1 MIAWPRTLTTE
12 VARRRCILFLGAG
25 VAASASNPEGKR
37 PMEWKTFLA
46 RAAELVGEQPKRVVI
61 EELIAQNRLLL
72 ALQAIR
78 KEADAGDY
86 QGLLNDCFNDAT
98 FEPSD
103 LHKAIF
109 KLDSRLVITTNF
121 DKIYEKHCNA
131 VAQAGFKVLPYY
143 SGSLGDEIRSDT
155 RLIIKAHGSIDE
167 IARMVFTKAEYH
179 AAKENHASFY
189 AILRALLLT
198 NTCIF
203 IGCGLDDPDVLLI
216 LEEVRITANPNR
228 PHYALLKQG
237 TFSSYVKDDLLSA
250 YNVKTLE
257 YGPEHSDLI
266 TDLEALFAEVDSIRA
281 ALVE

>member
-1 MIAWPRTLTTE
+1 MIVWPKTLVTE
-12 VARRRCILFLGAG
+12 IARRRCILFLGAG
-25 VAASASNPEGKR
+25 VAASASNANGKR
-37 PMEWKTFLA
+37 PMEWKAFLNNSA
-46 RAAELVGEQPKRVVI
+46 TLVSEPSKRSAI
-61 EELIAQNRLLL
+61 EKLIDDNRLLL

-86 QGLLNDCFNDAT
+86 HSLLNECFNDAT

-103 LHKAIF
+103 LHKIIF

-143 SGSLGDEIRSDT
+143 SGSLSDEIRSDT

-167 IARMVFTKAEYH
+167 ISRMVFTKAEYH
-179 AAKENHASFY
+179 EAKESYSSFY
-189 AILRALLLT
+189 AILKALLLT

-216 LEEVRITANPNR
+216 LEEVRIAVNSNR
-228 PHYALLKQG
+228 PHYALLRSG
-237 TFSSYVKDDLLSA
+237 SFSQYVKDDLISA
-250 YNVKTLE
+250 YNVKALE
-257 YGPEHSDLI
+257 YGPDHSNLVK
-266 TDLEALFAEVDSIRA
+266 DLEMLFLEVDVARA
-281 ALVE
+281 LMSE